1 MYDFNSKIEPVFE
14 DCLITFP
21 YTKPVV
27 LKAKMVKNA
36 PAFFFTIQEIEYY
49 LFVDA
54 SSYVWKHTLPIF
66 LTDDSKLELIDAVE
80 EYIFRTKQGR
90 LPMTIFNGCRN
101 VN

>member
-1 MYDFNSKIEPVFE
+1 MYDFNDRIEPVFE
-14 DCLITFP
+14 DCLITIP

-36 PAFFFTIQEIEYY
+36 PAFVFTIKETEYY
-49 LFVDA
+49 IFVDA

-66 LTDDSKLELIDAVE
+66 LSDDSKVGLINAVN
-80 EYIFRTKQGR
+80 EYVFRTKQGR
-90 LPMTIFNGCRN
+90 LPMTIFNGCIK